1 MSDSEIMESHVD
13 VNMTDFTMNS
23 QVEIIWQMGI
33 ASLASNNNEIVLTG
47 SMASGLP
54 EASVEDLKSRLR

>member
-33 ASLASNNNEIVLTG
+33 ASLASNNNEIVLTR